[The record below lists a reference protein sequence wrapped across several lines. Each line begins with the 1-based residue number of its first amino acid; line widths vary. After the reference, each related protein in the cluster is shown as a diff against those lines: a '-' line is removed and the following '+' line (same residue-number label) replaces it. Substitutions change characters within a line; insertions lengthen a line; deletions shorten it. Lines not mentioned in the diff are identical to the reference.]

1 VTTVAGA
8 SARRP
13 IPAIIFLV
21 ALSLVSALVWW
32 RVLNR
37 ADSTASPSTGST
49 AATACATPTK
59 SVTLPAPANVVVT
72 VLNATGT
79 AGLAGN
85 VSDQLKAR
93 GFQVGSPGN
102 DESGR
107 TETATTEVRYG
118 PAGATAGQLVQIFLP
133 GSKLVQTTVTTADV
147 TVSVGTTFVAL
158 ATPEQVAAGVAAATK
173 TC

>member
-1 VTTVAGA
+1 MAGA

-37 ADSTASPSTGST
+37 TDSTASPAAGPTT
-49 AATACATPTK
+49 AKTCATPTK
-59 SVTLPAPANVVVT
+59 SVALPAPADVVVIA
-72 VLNATGT
+72 LNATGT

-85 VSDQLKAR
+85 VTAQFKAR
-93 GFQVGSPGN
+93 GFQVGTPGN
-102 DESGR
+102 DETGR
-107 TETATTEVRYG
+107 TETAATEVRYG
-118 PAGATAGQLVQIFLP
+118 APAAAAAQLVQIFLP
-133 GSKLVQTTVTTADV
+133 GSTLVPTTSATADV
-147 TVSVGTTFVAL
+147 TVSIGSSFTAL
-158 ATPEQVAAGVAAATK
+158 ATPEQVTAAVATAGASK